1 MKDIIVTGGSGFIGS
16 HIVEKL
22 CKNKHNVIVLDLW
35 QSKEILELSKKI
47 KNLKYKKVSIHDFD
61 EIEKEFKNY
70 DHLIHLAAI
79 LGTSETITTYDV
91 EEVVKTNVLGTT
103 KLLKLAKKNNFKKVL
118 IPTTPDVTW
127 LNPYKI
133 TKQAVEKIAQL
144 FNHEYKLDVT
154 CIKLGNIY
162 GPRERW
168 LQADFNAPFN
178 YQKII
183 PSFIMDT
190 LMKNEII
197 IYGDGKQKSEYI
209 YIEDVTETFLRAIEH
224 KKNVGTEV
232 IHVGRGENSSVL
244 DIINALEKAWNKKL
258 NKKFTKMRPGEHKIE
273 ISLDPKPLKKHY
285 DYQLQ
290 WSLEDGLKKTI
301 PYYEEQFKLSN
312 K

>member
-190 LMKNEII
+190 LMKNEIT

>member
-47 KNLKYKKVSIHDFD
+47 KNLKYKKVRIHDFD

-190 LMKNEII
+190 LMKNEIT

-285 DYQLQ
+285 DYELQ